1 MNAYIKEIKKRTD
14 LILYLVKSGLKAE
27 HRNSYLCYLWWLLDP
42 LLSIAVYYFLV
53 VIILYRGGADYLVF
67 LVIGLIFWR
76 WISSS
81 INASAKSVLRYSV
94 IINQVALPKMIFPV
108 SFALSQLVN
117 FLFGLVVIS
126 IFLAIFGVMPTWHIV
141 YLPLIII
148 ITLLFL
154 LAI

>member
-1 MNAYIKEIKKRTD
+1 
-14 LILYLVKSGLKAE
+14 
-27 HRNSYLCYLWWLLDP
+27 
-42 LLSIAVYYFLV
+42 
-53 VIILYRGGADYLVF
+53 
-67 LVIGLIFWR
+67 
-76 WISSS
+76 
-81 INASAKSVLRYSV
+81 
-94 IINQVALPKMIFPV
+94 MIFPV

-154 LAI
+154 LAIGSVLGYITVFVRDIDNLLTHIIRVFFYASPIIWEGGRLPPEYACAVAINPIAILVNSYRDILMYHQKPDFIGL